1 MQEGC
6 ENIMPEIVRISTRG
20 MVALIAILVF
30 FSGTIAS
37 GQTQA
42 YLGDV
47 VKLSGYSYTGNTV
60 YLFLTGPNLPPNGV
74 ALDNINRHA
83 DQGGATQADVDGN
96 GHWVYPW
103 NTGAPGL
110 DPGSYT
116 VWVADGPADV
126 SRLSTVDYR
135 TISVILSEPFITAGI
150 SGGSGQHPEPV
161 QTGSMDLSSIPN
173 GTSVVV
179 NNVYKGMIP
188 LIVSGLEPGTY
199 NVTFTHFGYSGLSTP
214 VTVQAGSVSEVNAT
228 LVMLTGSLFVNTTPA
243 GVRLTLDASAAGIS
257 PATLPNL
264 TPGNH
269 TLSVV
274 KDGFVTQN
282 LTVLVTA
289 DQRATVDIVLVPA
302 GMSDGSGTRVAG
314 FLPSTVAAGLLLALL
329 FAVKSSRK

>member
-1 MQEGC
+1 
-6 ENIMPEIVRISTRG
+6 
-20 MVALIAILVF
+20 
-30 FSGTIAS
+30 
-37 GQTQA
+37 
-42 YLGDV
+42 
-47 VKLSGYSYTGNTV
+47 LSGYSYTGNTV

-96 GHWVYPW
+96 GHWVYLW

-126 SRLSTVDYR
+126 SRLSTVGYR
-135 TISVILSEPFITAGI
+135 TISVTLLEPLIMAGI
-150 SGGSGQHPEPV
+150 SGGSGQPPEPV
-161 QTGSMDLSSIPN
+161 QTGSMDLRPIPD

-179 NNVYKGMIP
+179 NNVYKGMTP
-188 LIVSGLEPGTY
+188 LIVSGLKPGTY
-199 NVTFTHFGYSGLSTP
+199 NVTFTHFGYAGLSTP
-214 VTVQAGSVSEVNAT
+214 VTVQAGSVSEVNAA

-243 GVRLTLDASAAGIS
+243 GARLTLDASTAGIS
-257 PATLPNL
+257 PATLQNL

-269 TLSVV
+269 TLSVA

-282 LTVLVTA
+282 LTVRITA
-289 DQRATVDIVLVPA
+289 DQMATVDIVLVPA

-329 FAVKSSRK
+329 SAVKSSRK

>member
-1 MQEGC
+1 MKEDC

-20 MVALIAILVF
+20 MVALIAILVI
-30 FSGTIAS
+30 FSGPVAS

-47 VKLSGYSYTGNTV
+47 VKLSGYSYTGSSV

-96 GHWVYPW
+96 GHWVYLW

-135 TISVILSEPFITAGI
+135 TISVLLLEPFITAGI
-150 SGGSGQHPEPV
+150 SGGSGQPPELV
-161 QTGSMDLSSIPN
+161 QTGSMDLSSIPD

-179 NNVYKGMIP
+179 NNVYKGMTP

-199 NVTFTHFGYSGLSTP
+199 NVTFTHFGYAGLSTP

-243 GVRLTLDASAAGIS
+243 GARFTLDASTAGMS
-257 PATLPNL
+257 PATLQNL

-269 TLSVV
+269 TLSVA

-289 DQRATVDIVLVPA
+289 GQRAGVDIVLVPA
-302 GMSDGSGTRVAG
+302 GSGTRLAG
-314 FLPSTVAAGLLLALL
+314 FLPLTVAAGLLVALL
-329 FAVKSSRK
+329 FAVKNSRK

>member
-1 MQEGC
+1 MKDC
-6 ENIMPEIVRISTRG
+6 KNIMPEIVRISTRG
-20 MVALIAILVF
+20 MVALIAILVL
-30 FSGTIAS
+30 FSGTITA

-47 VKLSGYSYTGNTV
+47 VKLSGYSYTGNIV

-74 ALDNINRHA
+74 ALDNINHHA
-83 DQGGATQADVDGN
+83 DQGGATQVDVDGN

-126 SRLSTVDYR
+126 SRLSTVGYR
-135 TISVILSEPFITAGI
+135 TISVTLLEPLIMAGI
-150 SGGSGQHPEPV
+150 SGGSGQPPEPV
-161 QTGSMDLSSIPN
+161 QTGSMDLSSIPD

-179 NNVYKGMIP
+179 NNVYKGMTP
-188 LIVSGLEPGTY
+188 LIVSGLKPGTY
-199 NVTFTHFGYSGLSTP
+199 NVTFTHFGYAGLSTP
-214 VTVQAGSVSEVNAT
+214 VTVQAGSVSEVNAA

-243 GVRLTLDASAAGIS
+243 GARLTLDASTAGMS
-257 PATLPNL
+257 PATLRNL

-269 TLSVV
+269 TLSVA

-282 LTVLVTA
+282 LTVRITA
-289 DQRATVDIVLVPA
+289 DQMATVDIVLVPA

-329 FAVKSSRK
+329 SAVKSSRK

>member
-1 MQEGC
+1 MKEDC
-6 ENIMPEIVRISTRG
+6 ENIMPEIVRISTLG
-20 MVALIAILVF
+20 MVALIAILVL
-30 FSGTIAS
+30 FSAVVS

-42 YLGDV
+42 YLGNV
-47 VKLSGYSYTGNTV
+47 VTLSGYSYTGNTV

-96 GHWVYPW
+96 GHWVYLW

-126 SRLSTVDYR
+126 SRLSTVGYR
-135 TISVILSEPFITAGI
+135 TISVTLLEPLIMAGI
-150 SGGSGQHPEPV
+150 SGGSGQPPEPV
-161 QTGSMDLSSIPN
+161 QTGSMDLSSIPD

-179 NNVYKGMIP
+179 NNVYKGMTP
-188 LIVSGLEPGTY
+188 LIVSGLKPGTY
-199 NVTFTHFGYSGLSTP
+199 NVTFTHFGYAGLSTP
-214 VTVQAGSVSEVNAT
+214 VTVQAGSVSEVNAA

-243 GVRLTLDASAAGIS
+243 GARLTLDASTAGMS
-257 PATLPNL
+257 PATLRNL

-269 TLSVV
+269 TLSVA

-282 LTVLVTA
+282 LTVRITA
-289 DQRATVDIVLVPA
+289 DQMATVDIVLVPA

-329 FAVKSSRK
+329 SAVKSSRK